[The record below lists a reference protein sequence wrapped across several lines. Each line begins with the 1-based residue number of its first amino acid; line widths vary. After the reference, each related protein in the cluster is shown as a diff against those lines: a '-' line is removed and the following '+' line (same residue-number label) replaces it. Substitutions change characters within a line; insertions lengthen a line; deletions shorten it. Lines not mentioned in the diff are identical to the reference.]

1 MKIAHGDSNV
11 WSTQC
16 PTVGSDCLLLG
27 ILTALAPPRS
37 KRSLL
42 TGAAIGLTDYLLD

>member
-1 MKIAHGDSNV
+1 MKVAHGDSNV
-11 WSTQC
+11 SSTQC

-27 ILTALAPPRS
+27 ILTALAPQDRNGP
-37 KRSLL
+37 L